1 MRELQTLLWKYM
13 QIPLVFTGGE
23 LGLHLKTT
31 TTKPTIVVV
40 AQLTTKEL
48 QPKHLPAW
56 VCSGIRNRP
65 EA

>member
-13 QIPLVFTGGE
+13 QIPLVFNGGE